1 VKRIVAVLG
10 TRPEKIKLAPVL
22 GSLPSGFQVSVVETG
37 QHTSLLDSAEVGNDC
52 IDVVRLTSS
61 AENLSLGE
69 SLGKMVA
76 DLSKYLSTASADLV
90 LVQGDTASAL
100 AGALAAR
107 FSGIRVGHVEAGLRT
122 HNNERPW
129 PEELIRKT
137 IGQLSDIHFP
147 PTQIA
152 QENLVAEG
160 CKATSAPICGNTSV
174 DIVTRRLIE
183 EQLEIRTPL
192 EQEADPSTGP
202 IIVTLHRRE
211 AHGSPRRAALRHLSD
226 FLNGNPR
233 YSAHLVLH
241 PNPAVV
247 RDIRES
253 GIEQHPGVTIVA
265 PLSHAGLLTAV
276 NGAPFVI
283 SDSGGIQE
291 EAPSLGKTVF
301 IARDETERPEAV
313 NLGMNYLVGADLTGF
328 SEAFEA
334 WRSSE
339 KRDNLHNPYGDGH
352 AGEKIASAIIE
363 FMK

>member
-1 VKRIVAVLG
+1 VRRIIAVLG
-10 TRPEKIKLAPVL
+10 TRPEKIKLEPVL

-37 QHTSLLDSAEVGNDC
+37 QHTSLIDSAEVGNDGF
-52 IDVVRLTSS
+52 DVVRLSS
-61 AENLSLGE
+61 STEDLSLGE

-76 DLSKYLSTASADLV
+76 DLSNYLSTASADLV

-160 CKATSAPICGNTSV
+160 CEAASAPICGNTSV
-174 DIVTRRLIE
+174 DIVTRRINE
-183 EQLEIRTPL
+183 QQLETRTPL
-192 EQEADPSTGP
+192 AQEKDPSSGR
-202 IIVTLHRRE
+202 IVVTLHRRE
-211 AHGSPRRAALRHLSD
+211 AHGGPRRAALRQISV

-233 YSAHLVLH
+233 YSAVLVLH

-247 RDIRES
+247 RDVRES
-253 GIEQHPGVTIVA
+253 GIEQHPGVTIIP
-265 PLSHAGLLTAV
+265 PLSHVGLLRAV
-276 NGAPFVI
+276 NDAPFVI

-301 IARDETERPEAV
+301 IARAETERPEAV

-334 WRSSE
+334 WRISE
-339 KRDNLHNPYGDGH
+339 KRDDLHNPYGDGH

-363 FMK
+363 FLK